1 MASVGVEVLL
11 KEEDFYDHFSTS
23 FLLVQHMML
32 MTRLLSDPP
41 CGSVFHQG
49 ILLKMNIQNG
59 ITQDE
64 IVHKVTKCSNMGR
77 DCAPGLLSYRS

>member
-1 MASVGVEVLL
+1 
-11 KEEDFYDHFSTS
+11 
-23 FLLVQHMML
+23 ML

-77 DCAPGLLSYRS
+77 DCAPGLLSYRSWDCALLLTDPTWDEIVHQVT